1 VGVFFLATS
10 TYLHVL
16 LYFEI
21 YRTINIELTYFSTA
35 RALATSLINFVLLNF
50 NDRCKEIAHDFIS
63 NNRREI
69 MN

>member
-1 VGVFFLATS
+1 MGVFFLATF

-35 RALATSLINFVLLNF
+35 RALATSLFNFALLNF
-50 NDRCKEIAHDFIS
+50 NDRYKEIAHDFIC